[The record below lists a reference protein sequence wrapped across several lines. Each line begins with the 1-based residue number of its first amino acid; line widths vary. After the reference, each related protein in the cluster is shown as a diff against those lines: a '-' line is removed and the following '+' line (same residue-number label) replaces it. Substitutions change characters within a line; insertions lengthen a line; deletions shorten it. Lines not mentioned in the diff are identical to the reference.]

1 MDSIRGES
9 LRSRKNLSNLNA
21 TFATKNAAAGG
32 TTRQRT
38 DVMMSV
44 PVFIFHFAVAM
55 RATPAKTSGTMPAKM
70 ANIGVGPIIQL
81 STLRDIS
88 PRTGTER

>member
-9 LRSRKNLSNLNA
+9 LRSRQNLLNVIVA
-21 TFATKNAAAGG
+21 FTTKNTAAGG

-81 STLRDIS
+81 STLLVIS

>member
-1 MDSIRGES
+1 MPSGES
-9 LRSRKNLSNLNA
+9 FRSRKNLSNLNA

-38 DVMMSV
+38 AVMMSA

-81 STLRDIS
+81 STLLVIS